1 MKLNWPLMIVSVVVV
16 VALAWVLGKGFGR
29 DPHEVPFMLKKA
41 PSFSLERLDQPGTM
55 TLADLKQKPL
65 VLNFWSTWCGPCK
78 AEHPVLD
85 WGKEKFG
92 DKVEFVGVVYQ
103 DSRPNVEAFLKQVP
117 PRYAMLFDEKGSAAV
132 DFGLAGVPETYFI
145 ATDGTIRYKKVGPL
159 DRAELAYQIEELLK

>member
-1 MKLNWPLMIVSVVVV
+1 MKLNWPLMIVSVVIV
-16 VALAWVLGKGFGR
+16 VALAWVLGNGFGR

-41 PSFSLERLDQPGTM
+41 PPFSLERLDQPGTV

-78 AEHPVLD
+78 VEHPVLE

-92 DKVEFVGVVYQ
+92 EKVEFVGVVYQ
-103 DSRPNVEAFLKQVP
+103 DSRPNVDEFLKRIP
-117 PRYAMLFDEKGSAAV
+117 PRYTMLFDEKGSAAV

-145 ATDGTIRYKKVGPL
+145 TTDGTIRYKKVGPL
-159 DRAELAYQIEELLK
+159 DRAELTYQIQELLK